1 MIKKSGEDMKRIVS
15 GAMLTL
21 LFLAMFSLLFDIKL
35 VESEWTGAIYIR
47 ADGSIDPSDAPIQ
60 RFENLYALLNNVTG
74 SLIVQRDSIF
84 LDGCGYSIEGK
95 GEEEGINLENRKNV
109 TISNFMIKNFY
120 IGIYLN
126 ESSDCTII
134 RNIIYGL
141 GFDSNTK
148 GIKLDY
154 TSNTKVIENIAINTY
169 WGVGLYF
176 SQSNIIENNNLT
188 QNNNAIGIGYSDNNS
203 VNKNYVFNNTNGIF
217 LMNSKGNIIESNE
230 VTQCSENGLSI
241 SESSNNII
249 HSNDV
254 KNVDTGV
261 GLLNSTDNSIKL
273 NRISNSV
280 DGIFMSK
287 SSIIVIES
295 NEMVQCSEFGVL
307 MSESSNNIIRA
318 NSIKDGKRG
327 IYLELSSNNKI
338 CLNDVQNFSSF
349 GIALNE
355 NSRDNIIYGNYIY
368 ECKVGAGISKSV
380 NNIVYGNEIRYCEG
394 GLVFSDSPNN
404 KVFHNNFL
412 MNNPQ
417 AVSDSPCTFDNGY
430 PDGGNFWSDYIG
442 LDEKSGLNQDQTG
455 NDGIG
460 DSSYRIESNN
470 VDRYPLIKPIQ
481 RGLDT
486 TRPTLLVNVTPSK
499 PTIKDSVTFIIVAYD
514 DPCGSGISTITL
526 YVDDKPV
533 QTWTDAG
540 NYTYVGGPYSE
551 GKYSYFVVAIDKAG
565 NQKRYPITGYENFT
579 VSAQFSL
586 IEIIALMITVIAVV
600 IVVSMFVIKKRHKKQ
615 LNM

>member
-1 MIKKSGEDMKRIVS
+1 MKRVVS

-109 TISNFMIKNFY
+109 TISNFVIKNFY

-134 RNIIYGL
+134 GNIIYGP

-154 TSNTKVIENIAINTY
+154 TSNTKVIRNIAINTN

-176 SQSNIIENNNLT
+176 SSGNIIENNNLT
-188 QNNNAIGIGYSDNNS
+188 QNNYAIGIGYSDNNS
-203 VNKNYVFNNTNGIF
+203 VNKNYVFNNSNGIF
-217 LMNSKGNIIESNE
+217 LHKSKGNMIENNE
-230 VTQCSENGLSI
+230 ITQCSENGLSM

-249 HSNDV
+249 HSNNM
-254 KNVDTGV
+254 KNVHTGV

-273 NRISNSV
+273 NKISNSV
-280 DGIFMSK
+280 DGIIMSK
-287 SSIIVIES
+287 SSIIVMENNVI
-295 NEMVQCSEFGVL
+295 QCSDFGVS
-307 MSESSNNIIRA
+307 MSESGNNIIRA
-318 NSIKDGKRG
+318 NSIKDGKWG

-355 NSRDNIIYGNYIY
+355 NSRVNVIYGNYVY
-368 ECKVGAGISKSV
+368 GCKVGVAISKSV
-380 NNIVYGNEIRYCEG
+380 NNIIYGNELKRCEG
-394 GLVFSDSPNN
+394 GIGFTNAPNN

-412 MNNPQ
+412 INNQQ
-417 AVSDSPCTFDNGY
+417 AASDSPCTFDNDY
-430 PDGGNFWSDYIG
+430 PDGGNFWSDYTG
-442 LDEKSGLNQDQTG
+442 LDEKSGLNQDQPG
-455 NDGIG
+455 SDGIG
-460 DSSYRIESNN
+460 DSPYRIETNN

-481 RGLDT
+481 RGVDI
-486 TRPTLLVNVTPSK
+486 TRPTILVNVTPPK
-499 PTIKDSVTFIIVAYD
+499 PTTKDSVSFIIVAYD

-540 NYTYVGGPYSE
+540 NYTYIGGPYSE
-551 GKYSYFVVAIDKAG
+551 GKHSYFVVAVDKAG

-579 VSAQFSL
+579 VSAWFSL

-600 IVVSMFVIKKRHKKQ
+600 IVVSMFAIKRRHKKQ

>member
-1 MIKKSGEDMKRIVS
+1 V
-15 GAMLTL
+15 
-21 LFLAMFSLLFDIKL
+21 
-35 VESEWTGAIYIR
+35 
-47 ADGSIDPSDAPIQ
+47 
-60 RFENLYALLNNVTG
+60 
-74 SLIVQRDSIF
+74 
-84 LDGCGYSIEGK
+84 
-95 GEEEGINLENRKNV
+95 
-109 TISNFMIKNFY
+109 IKNFY

-134 RNIIYGL
+134 GNIIYGP

-154 TSNTKVIENIAINTY
+154 TSNTKVIRNVAINTN

-176 SQSNIIENNNLT
+176 SSGNIIENNNLT
-188 QNNNAIGIGYSDNNS
+188 QNNNAIGIGYSGNNS
-203 VNKNYVFNNTNGIF
+203 VNKNYVFNNSNGIF
-217 LMNSKGNIIESNE
+217 LHNSKGNIIESNE
-230 VTQCSENGLSI
+230 VRQCSE
-241 SESSNNII
+241 
-249 HSNDV
+249 V
-254 KNVDTGV
+254 GV
-261 GLLNSTDNSIKL
+261 S
-273 NRISNSV
+273 
-280 DGIFMSK
+280 
-287 SSIIVIES
+287 
-295 NEMVQCSEFGVL
+295 

-318 NSIKDGKRG
+318 NSIKDGKCG
-327 IYLELSSNNKI
+327 IFLQLSSNNKI

-349 GIALNE
+349 GIALGE
-355 NSRDNIIYGNYIY
+355 NSRDNIIYGNYIR
-368 ECKVGAGISKSV
+368 ECERGVYMLKSV
-380 NNIVYGNEIRYCEG
+380 NNVVYGNEIRYCKN
-394 GLVFSDSPNN
+394 GLVFSNSPNN

-417 AVSDSPCTFDNGY
+417 AVSDSPCAFDNGY

-442 LDEKSGLNQDQTG
+442 LDEKSGLNQDQPG
-455 NDGIG
+455 SDGIG
-460 DSSYRIESNN
+460 DSPYRIESNN

-481 RGLDT
+481 RGVDT

-540 NYTYVGGPYSE
+540 NYTYIGGPYSE
-551 GKYSYFVVAIDKAG
+551 GKHSYFVVAVDKAG

-579 VSAQFSL
+579 VSAEVSL

-600 IVVSMFVIKKRHKKQ
+600 IVVTIFVIKRRRKKQ
-615 LNM
+615 LTMS